1 MDDTDLTPIDP
12 AYKTILRIQAAI
24 ASLVALV
31 VATVPSLAIEGWWK
45 YAAVPAL
52 LIVGV
57 LMIRLPHRRWVSRGY
72 SLAEERLRT
81 VKGVLFHSDTV
92 VPFGRVQ
99 HIDVDQGPL
108 ERAFGLATLTVHTA
122 GSHNA
127 SVHVPGL
134 RHETAVEIRE
144 TIRVA
149 IRRDTQ

>member
-1 MDDTDLTPIDP
+1 MDETDLTPIDP
-12 AYKTILRIQAAI
+12 AYKTILRIQASI
-24 ASLVALV
+24 ASLIVLL
-31 VATVPSLAIEGWWK
+31 VATLPSIGIEGWWK
-45 YAAVPAL
+45 YAGLPAL
-52 LIVGV
+52 LIVGF

-81 VKGVLFHSDTV
+81 VKGVLFRSDTV

-134 RHETAVEIRE
+134 RHEVAVEIRE
-144 TIRVA
+144 TIRSA
-149 IRRDTQ
+149 IRRNTQ

>member
-1 MDDTDLTPIDP
+1 MDESDLIPIDP
-12 AYKTILRIQAAI
+12 AYRTVLRIQALI
-24 ASLVALV
+24 ACIPVAVL
-31 VATVPSLAIEGWWK
+31 ATVPTIAIDGWWK
-45 YAAVPAL
+45 YAAIPAL
-52 LIVGV
+52 LVMAF
-57 LMIRLPHRRWVSRGY
+57 LLIRLPHRRWISRGY
-72 SLAEERLRT
+72 SLAEERLRS
-81 VKGVLFHSDTV
+81 VKGLLFRSDTV

-134 RHETAVEIRE
+134 RHETAVEICE
-144 TIRVA
+144 TIRAA